1 MEVNDL
7 DVVKV
12 KEELK
17 FGSSDRVL
25 VERIVK
31 KNIKFLVLKVNYFFI
46 IIYINIDFDFSE
58 IVREVLILKFL

>member
-7 DVVKV
+7 VVVKV

-17 FGSSDRVL
+17 FVGSDSVL
-25 VERIVK
+25 MESFVK
-31 KNIKFLVLKVNYFFI
+31 KNIKFLVFKVNYFFI